1 MRETFLDYNRPAV
14 TDAEVE
20 AVVDAVRSL
29 WLTRGPRV
37 GRFEAALAD
46 YLHAPHVVAVNSC
59 TAALHLA
66 LVAAG
71 IGPGDEV
78 VTTPITFAASVNV
91 IIHVGATP
99 VLADVDEATGLLDP
113 KAAEAALTP
122 RTRAIL
128 PVDYAGF
135 AVDLDVFRALADAHR
150 LALVEDAAHAIAT
163 RYRGRLVGQDGH
175 WTAFSFYA
183 TKNLA
188 TGEGG
193 ALVCPDEEAA
203 ERVRQLSLHGMSKNA
218 WNRYTEHGSW
228 YYEIVAPGF
237 KYNMTDIQAALG
249 LVQLGRLDTLQARR
263 TQIAGMFNA
272 AFADHPALAV
282 PKWPEDVVPAWHLYP
297 LRIRPEALTINRDQF
312 FEELKRRRIG
322 CSVHFIPIHLHPY
335 YRERYGWQP
344 GQFPRAEAFFAR
356 EISLPLYPD
365 MSDQDAVDVVEAVL
379 DVARRFRR

>member
-14 TDAEVE
+14 TEAEVD

-37 GRFEAALAD
+37 GQFEAALAD

-113 KAAEAALTP
+113 RAAEAALTP

-135 AVDLDVFRALADAHR
+135 AADLDAFRALADAHR
-150 LALVEDAAHAIAT
+150 LVLVEDAAHAIAT

-193 ALVCPDEEAA
+193 ALVCPDEGAA
-203 ERVRQLSLHGMSKNA
+203 EQVRQLSLHGMSKNA

-249 LVQLGRLDTLQARR
+249 LVQLGRLDALQARR
-263 TQIAGMFNA
+263 
-272 AFADHPALAV
+272 
-282 PKWPEDVVPAWHLYP
+282 
-297 LRIRPEALTINRDQF
+297 
-312 FEELKRRRIG
+312 
-322 CSVHFIPIHLHPY
+322 S
-335 YRERYGWQP
+335 
-344 GQFPRAEAFFAR
+344 RAKMA
-356 EISLPLYPD
+356 
-365 MSDQDAVDVVEAVL
+365 
-379 DVARRFRR
+379 